1 MDHHSPDTCV
11 HAPACNNALDPTDT
25 MDMDT
30 TKTDTTPIDPGP
42 QFDSTGSN
50 VIQTL
55 SILKKTSL
63 PILRQNCASGCHGG
77 GTYKEGVNLENYQKQ
92 YQLGKMYVAFN
103 TAGSELYKVIV
114 TK

>member
-1 MDHHSPDTCV
+1 MHQPVIT
-11 HAPACNNALDPTDT
+11 PLDPTDT

-55 SILKKTSL
+55 SILKRRHADFTTKL
-63 PILRQNCASGCHGG
+63 CLQRLVHGG

-92 YQLGKMYVAFN
+92 YQPVKGTCLQY
-103 TAGSELYKVIV
+103 SRQRIV
-114 TK
+114 